1 MKDNEN
7 LIKFGQEIYSKHPAL
22 RPFLTFIKKNFFNK
36 PKFSG
41 WGMTSIHEPPWLNDD
56 EGKKFLEI
64 HNYIKNNFVFN
75 KKIQGTTKD
84 IMDDLLWRHWIV
96 SYAVKHATKFAKTEN
111 YNLVE
116 CGVEWGYTSFFALK
130 TLTNNDKKINSFSMH
145 LYDAWQNMREEELLE
160 SEYWHLNLYKNLDI
174 ESTKKN
180 LVEFKENLIF
190 HQGYI
195 PDSLTK
201 KPDPPDVIFYLHI
214 DLNSAKPTEHALEFF
229 YPRLVVGGVILFD
242 DYGWDAYEDTKNT
255 IEDFFKDKPGLLM
268 KIPTGQAIYFHN

>member
-1 MKDNEN
+1 MKDNKN

-22 RPFLTFIKKNFFNK
+22 RPFLSFIKKIFFNK

-41 WGMTSIHEPPWLNDD
+41 WGMTSIHEPPWLDDD

-116 CGVEWGYTSFFALK
+116 CGVEWGYTAFFALK
-130 TLTNNDKKINSFSMH
+130 TLTNNDKKMNSFSMH
-145 LYDAWQNMREEELLE
+145 LYDAWQDMREEELLE
-160 SEYWHLNLYKNLDI
+160 SEYWHVNLYKNLDI

-180 LVEFKENLIF
+180 LIEFKENLIF

-195 PDSLTK
+195 PDSLMK
-201 KPDPPDVIFYLHI
+201 KPDPPDTIFYLHI
-214 DLNSAKPTEHALEFF
+214 DLNASKPTESALEFF
-229 YPRLVVGGVILFD
+229 YPRLVVGGIILFD

-255 IEDFFKDKPGLLM
+255 IENFFKDKPGLLM

>member
-7 LIKFGQEIYSKHPAL
+7 LIKLGQQIYSKHPAL
-22 RPFLTFIKKNFFNK
+22 RPFLSYIKKNFFDK

-41 WGMTSIHEPPWLNDD
+41 WGMTSIHEPPWLNDN

-64 HNYIKNNFVFN
+64 HNYIKDNFAFN

-84 IMDDLLWRHWIV
+84 VMDDLLWRHWIV
-96 SYAVKHATKFAKTEN
+96 SYAVKHASKFAKTEN

-116 CGVEWGYTSFFALK
+116 CGVEWGYTAFFALK
-130 TLTNNDKKINSFSMH
+130 TLTNNNKKINSFSMH
-145 LYDAWQNMREEELLE
+145 LYDAWQDMREEELLE
-160 SEYWHLNLYKNLDI
+160 SEYWHVNLYKNLDI

-180 LVEFKENLIF
+180 LIEFKENLIF

-195 PDSLTK
+195 PDSLMK
-201 KPDPPDVIFYLHI
+201 KPDPPDTIFYLHI
-214 DLNSAKPTEHALEFF
+214 DLNSAKPTESALEFF

-242 DYGWDAYEDTKNT
+242 DYGWGAYEDTKNT
-255 IEDFFKDKPGLLM
+255 IENFFKDKPGLLM

>member
-1 MKDNEN
+1 MKDNQN
-7 LIKFGQEIYSKHPAL
+7 LIKFGHEIYSKHPAL
-22 RPFLTFIKKNFFNK
+22 RPFLTFIKKNFFTK
-36 PKFSG
+36 TKFSG

-64 HNYIKNNFVFN
+64 HNYVKNNFAFN

-84 IMDDLLWRHWIV
+84 VMDDLLWRHWIV

-116 CGVEWGYTSFFALK
+116 CGVEWGYTAFFALK

-145 LYDAWQNMREEELLE
+145 LYDAWQDMREEELLE
-160 SEYWHLNLYKNLDI
+160 SEYWHVNLYKNLDI

-180 LVEFKENLIF
+180 LIEFKENLIF

-201 KPDPPDVIFYLHI
+201 KPVPPNTIFYLHI

-242 DYGWDAYEDTKNT
+242 DYGWDAYQDTKNT

>member
-7 LIKFGQEIYSKHPAL
+7 LIKFGQEIYSKHPVL
-22 RPFLTFIKKNFFNK
+22 RPFLTFIKKHFFNK

-116 CGVEWGYTSFFALK
+116 CGVEWGYTAFFALK
-130 TLTNNDKKINSFSMH
+130 TLTNNDKKMNSFSMH
-145 LYDAWQNMREEELLE
+145 LYDAWQDMREEELLE
-160 SEYWHLNLYKNLDI
+160 SEYWHVNLYKNLDI

-180 LVEFKENLIF
+180 LIEFKENLIF

-195 PDSLTK
+195 PDSLIK
-201 KPDPPDVIFYLHI
+201 KPDPPDTIFYLHI
-214 DLNSAKPTEHALEFF
+214 DLNSAKPTESALEFF

-255 IEDFFKDKPGLLM
+255 IENFFKDKPGLLM

>member
-1 MKDNEN
+1 MKENKN
-7 LIKFGQEIYSKHPAL
+7 LIKFGQEIYSKYPAL
-22 RPFLTFIKKNFFNK
+22 HPFLTFIKKNFFNK

-41 WGMTSIHEPPWLNDD
+41 WGMTSIHEPPWLKDD

-64 HNYIKNNFVFN
+64 HNYIKNNFAFN

-116 CGVEWGYTSFFALK
+116 CGVEWGYTAFFALK
-130 TLTNNDKKINSFSMH
+130 TLANNDKKINSFSMH
-145 LYDAWQNMREEELLE
+145 LYDAWQDMREEELLK
-160 SEYWHLNLYKNLDI
+160 SEYWHVNLYKNLDI

-180 LVEFKENLIF
+180 LIEFKENLIF

-201 KPDPPDVIFYLHI
+201 KPDPPDAIFYLHI
-214 DLNSAKPTEHALEFF
+214 DLNSAKPTESALEFF

-255 IEDFFKDKPGLLM
+255 IENFFKDKPGLLM

>member
-1 MKDNEN
+1 MKENKN

-64 HNYIKNNFVFN
+64 HNYIKNNFAFN

-116 CGVEWGYTSFFALK
+116 CGVEWGYTAFFALK
-130 TLTNNDKKINSFSMH
+130 TLANNDKKINSFSMH
-145 LYDAWQNMREEELLE
+145 LYDAWQDMREEELLK
-160 SEYWHLNLYKNLDI
+160 SEYWHVNLYKNLDI

-180 LVEFKENLIF
+180 LIEFKENLIF

-201 KPDPPDVIFYLHI
+201 KPDPPDAIFYLHI
-214 DLNSAKPTEHALEFF
+214 DLNSAKPTESALEFF

-255 IEDFFKDKPGLLM
+255 IENFFKDKPGLLM

>member
-41 WGMTSIHEPPWLNDD
+41 WGMTSIHEPPWLNDA

-116 CGVEWGYTSFFALK
+116 CGVEWGYTAFFALK
-130 TLTNNDKKINSFSMH
+130 TLTNNDKKMNSFSMH
-145 LYDAWQNMREEELLE
+145 LYDAWQDMREEELLE
-160 SEYWHLNLYKNLDI
+160 SEYWHVNLYKNLDI

-180 LVEFKENLIF
+180 LIEFKENLIF

-195 PDSLTK
+195 PDSLMK
-201 KPDPPDVIFYLHI
+201 KPDPPDTIFYLHI

-229 YPRLVVGGVILFD
+229 YPRLVVGGIILFD

-255 IEDFFKDKPGLLM
+255 IENFFKDKPGLLM

>member
-22 RPFLTFIKKNFFNK
+22 RPFLTYIKKNFFNK

-64 HNYIKNNFVFN
+64 HNYIKDNFAFN

-84 IMDDLLWRHWIV
+84 VMDDLLWRHWIV

-116 CGVEWGYTSFFALK
+116 CGVEWGYTAFFALK

-145 LYDAWQNMREEELLE
+145 LYDAWQDMREEELLE
-160 SEYWHLNLYKNLDI
+160 SEYWHVNLYKNLDI

-180 LVEFKENLIF
+180 LIEFKENLIF

-195 PDSLTK
+195 PDSLMK
-201 KPDPPDVIFYLHI
+201 KPDPPDTIFYLHI
-214 DLNSAKPTEHALEFF
+214 DLNSAKPTESALEFF

-255 IEDFFKDKPGLLM
+255 IENFFKDKPGILM

>member
-56 EGKKFLEI
+56 EGEKFLEI
-64 HNYIKNNFVFN
+64 NNYIKNNFAFN

-145 LYDAWQNMREEELLE
+145 LYDAWQDMREEELLE
-160 SEYWHLNLYKNLDI
+160 SEYWHVNLYKNLDI

-180 LVEFKENLIF
+180 LIEFKENLIF

-195 PDSLTK
+195 PDSLIK
-201 KPDPPDVIFYLHI
+201 KPDPPDTIFYLHI
-214 DLNSAKPTEHALEFF
+214 DLNSAKPTEYALEFF
-229 YPRLVVGGVILFD
+229 YPRLVIGGVILFD

-255 IEDFFKDKPGLLM
+255 IENFFKDKPGLLM

>member
-1 MKDNEN
+1 MKENKN

-41 WGMTSIHEPPWLNDD
+41 WGMTSIHEPPWLNDA

-64 HNYIKNNFVFN
+64 HNYIKNNFTFN

-116 CGVEWGYTSFFALK
+116 CGVEWGYTAFFALK
-130 TLTNNDKKINSFSMH
+130 TLTNNDKKMNSFSMH
-145 LYDAWQNMREEELLE
+145 LYDAWQDMREEELLE
-160 SEYWHLNLYKNLDI
+160 SEYWHVNLYKNLDI

-180 LVEFKENLIF
+180 LIEFKENLIF

-195 PDSLTK
+195 PDSLMK
-201 KPDPPDVIFYLHI
+201 KPDPPDTIFYLHI

-229 YPRLVVGGVILFD
+229 YPRLVVGGIILFD

-255 IEDFFKDKPGLLM
+255 IENFFKDKPGLLM

>member
-56 EGKKFLEI
+56 EGEKFLEI
-64 HNYIKNNFVFN
+64 NNYIKNNFAFN

-116 CGVEWGYTSFFALK
+116 CGVEWGYTAFFALK
-130 TLTNNDKKINSFSMH
+130 TVTNNDKKIKSFSMH
-145 LYDAWQNMREEELLE
+145 LYDAWQDMREEELLE
-160 SEYWHLNLYKNLDI
+160 SEYWHVNLYKNLDI

-180 LVEFKENLIF
+180 LIEFKENLIF

-195 PDSLTK
+195 PDSLIK
-201 KPDPPDVIFYLHI
+201 KPDPPDTIFYLHI
-214 DLNSAKPTEHALEFF
+214 DLNSAKPTEYALEFF
-229 YPRLVVGGVILFD
+229 YPRLVIGGVILFD

-255 IEDFFKDKPGLLM
+255 IENFFKDKPGLLM

>member
-1 MKDNEN
+1 MKNNKN

-22 RPFLTFIKKNFFNK
+22 RPFLTFIKKKFFNK

-56 EGKKFLEI
+56 EGRRFLEI
-64 HNYIKNNFVFN
+64 NNYIKNNFLFN

-116 CGVEWGYTSFFALK
+116 CGVEWGYTAFFALK

-242 DYGWDAYEDTKNT
+242 DYGWDAYEDTKNI
-255 IEDFFKDKPGLLM
+255 IENFFKDKPGILM
-268 KIPTGQAIYFHN
+268 EIPTGQAIYFHN

>member
-41 WGMTSIHEPPWLNDD
+41 WGMTSIHEPPWLNDA

-116 CGVEWGYTSFFALK
+116 CGVEWGYTAFFALK
-130 TLTNNDKKINSFSMH
+130 TLTNNDKKMNSFSMH
-145 LYDAWQNMREEELLE
+145 LYDAWQDMREEELLE
-160 SEYWHLNLYKNLDI
+160 SEYWHVNLYKNLDI

-180 LVEFKENLIF
+180 LIEFKENLIF

-195 PDSLTK
+195 PDSLMK
-201 KPDPPDVIFYLHI
+201 KPDPPDTIFYLHI
-214 DLNSAKPTEHALEFF
+214 DLNSSKPTESALEFF

-255 IEDFFKDKPGLLM
+255 IENFFKDKPGLLM

>member
-1 MKDNEN
+1 MKDSEN
-7 LIKFGQEIYSKHPAL
+7 LIKFGHEIYSKHPAL
-22 RPFLTFIKKNFFNK
+22 RPFLTFIKKNFFTRT
-36 PKFSG
+36 KFSG

-64 HNYIKNNFVFN
+64 HNYVKNNFAFN

-84 IMDDLLWRHWIV
+84 VMDDLLWRHWIV

-116 CGVEWGYTSFFALK
+116 CGVEWGYTAFFALK
-130 TLTNNDKKINSFSMH
+130 TLANNDKKINLFSMH
-145 LYDAWQNMREEELLE
+145 LYDAWQDMREEELLE
-160 SEYWHLNLYKNLDI
+160 SEYWHVNLYKNLDI

-180 LVEFKENLIF
+180 LTEFKENLIF

-201 KPDPPDVIFYLHI
+201 KPVPPDAIFYLHI

-229 YPRLVVGGVILFD
+229 YPRLVAGGVILFD

>member
-1 MKDNEN
+1 MKDNET

-22 RPFLTFIKKNFFNK
+22 RPFLSFIKKFFFNK

-56 EGKKFLEI
+56 EGKNFLEI
-64 HNYIKNNFVFN
+64 NNYIKNNFAFN

-116 CGVEWGYTSFFALK
+116 CGVEWGYTAFFALK
-130 TLTNNDKKINSFSMH
+130 TLTNNDKKMNSFSMH
-145 LYDAWQNMREEELLE
+145 LYDAWQDMREEELLE
-160 SEYWHLNLYKNLDI
+160 SEYWHVNLYKNLDI

-180 LVEFKENLIF
+180 LIEFKENLIF

-195 PDSLTK
+195 PDSLMK
-201 KPDPPDVIFYLHI
+201 KPDPPDTIFYLHI
-214 DLNSAKPTEHALEFF
+214 DLNASKPTESALEFF
-229 YPRLVVGGVILFD
+229 YPRLVVGGIILFD

-255 IEDFFKDKPGLLM
+255 IENFFKDKPGLLM

>member
-64 HNYIKNNFVFN
+64 NNYIKNNFAFN

-116 CGVEWGYTSFFALK
+116 CGVEWGYTAFFALK
-130 TLTNNDKKINSFSMH
+130 ILTNNDKKINSFSMH
-145 LYDAWQNMREEELLE
+145 LYDAWQDMREEELLE
-160 SEYWHLNLYKNLDI
+160 NEYWHVNLYKNLDI

-180 LVEFKENLIF
+180 LIEFKENLIF

-201 KPDPPDVIFYLHI
+201 KPDHPDTIFYLHI
-214 DLNSAKPTEHALEFF
+214 DLNSAKPTEHVLEFF

-255 IEDFFKDKPGLLM
+255 IENFFKDKPGLLM

>member
-64 HNYIKNNFVFN
+64 NNYIKNNFTFN

-116 CGVEWGYTSFFALK
+116 CGVEWGYTAFFALK
-130 TLTNNDKKINSFSMH
+130 TLTNNDKKMNSFSMH
-145 LYDAWQNMREEELLE
+145 LYDAWQDMREEELLE
-160 SEYWHLNLYKNLDI
+160 SEYWHVNLYKNLDI

-180 LVEFKENLIF
+180 LIEFKENLIF

-195 PDSLTK
+195 PDSLMK
-201 KPDPPDVIFYLHI
+201 KPDPPDTIFYLHI

-229 YPRLVVGGVILFD
+229 YPRLVVGGIILFD

-255 IEDFFKDKPGLLM
+255 IENFFKDKPGLLM

>member
-41 WGMTSIHEPPWLNDD
+41 WGMTSIHEPPWLNDA

-116 CGVEWGYTSFFALK
+116 CGVEWGYTAFFALK
-130 TLTNNDKKINSFSMH
+130 TLTNNDKKMNSFSMH
-145 LYDAWQNMREEELLE
+145 LYDAWQDMREEELLE
-160 SEYWHLNLYKNLDI
+160 SEYWHVNLYKNLDI

-180 LVEFKENLIF
+180 LIEFKENLIF
-190 HQGYI
+190 HQGFI
-195 PDSLTK
+195 PNSLTK
-201 KPDPPDVIFYLHI
+201 KPNPPEEIFYRI
-214 DLNSAKPTEHALEFF
+214 FSIF
-229 YPRLVVGGVILFD
+229 IC
-242 DYGWDAYEDTKNT
+242 
-255 IEDFFKDKPGLLM
+255 
-268 KIPTGQAIYFHN
+268 IPTIIVKKYYSSYN

>member
-22 RPFLTFIKKNFFNK
+22 RPFLSFIKKNFFNK

-145 LYDAWQNMREEELLE
+145 LYDAWQDMREEELLE
-160 SEYWHLNLYKNLDI
+160 SEYWHVNLYKNLDI

-201 KPDPPDVIFYLHI
+201 KPVPPDAIFYLHI

-229 YPRLVVGGVILFD
+229 YPRLVAGGVILFD

>member
-64 HNYIKNNFVFN
+64 NNYIKNNFAFN
-75 KKIQGTTKD
+75 KKIQGTTKG

-116 CGVEWGYTSFFALK
+116 CGVEWGYTAFFALK
-130 TLTNNDKKINSFSMH
+130 TLTNNDKKMNSFSMH
-145 LYDAWQNMREEELLE
+145 LYDAWQDMREEELLE
-160 SEYWHLNLYKNLDI
+160 SEYWHVNLYKNLDI

-180 LVEFKENLIF
+180 LIEFKENLIF

-195 PDSLTK
+195 PDSLIK
-201 KPDPPDVIFYLHI
+201 KPDPPDTIFYLHI
-214 DLNSAKPTEHALEFF
+214 DLNSAKPTEYALEFF
-229 YPRLVVGGVILFD
+229 YPRLVIGGVILFD

-255 IEDFFKDKPGLLM
+255 IENFFKDKPGLLM

>member
-1 MKDNEN
+1 MKNNEN

-22 RPFLTFIKKNFFNK
+22 RPFLSFIKKFFFNK

-41 WGMTSIHEPPWLNDD
+41 WGMTSIHQPPWLNDD

-64 HNYIKNNFVFN
+64 HNHIKNNFAFS
-75 KKIQGTTKD
+75 KKIQGTKKD

-96 SYAVKHATKFAKTEN
+96 SYAVKHATKFAKTKN

-116 CGVEWGYTSFFALK
+116 CGVEWGYTAFFALK

-145 LYDAWQNMREEELLE
+145 LYDAWQDMREEELLE

-180 LVEFKENLIF
+180 LIEFKENLIF

-195 PDSLTK
+195 PDSLME
-201 KPDPPDVIFYLHI
+201 KPDPPDTISYLHI
-214 DLNSAKPTEHALEFF
+214 DLNSAKPTEYALEFF
-229 YPRLVVGGVILFD
+229 YPRLVGGGVILFD

-255 IEDFFKDKPGLLM
+255 IENFFKDKPGLLM

>member
-64 HNYIKNNFVFN
+64 HNYIKNNFAFN

-145 LYDAWQNMREEELLE
+145 LYDAWQDMREEELLE
-160 SEYWHLNLYKNLDI
+160 SEYWHVNLYKNLDI

-180 LVEFKENLIF
+180 LIEFKENLIF

-195 PDSLTK
+195 PDSLMK
-201 KPDPPDVIFYLHI
+201 KPDPPDTIFYLHI

-255 IEDFFKDKPGLLM
+255 IENFFKDKPGLLM

>member
-22 RPFLTFIKKNFFNK
+22 RPFLTFIKKNFFTK

-64 HNYIKNNFVFN
+64 NNYIKNNFAFN
-75 KKIQGTTKD
+75 KKIQGTTKG

-116 CGVEWGYTSFFALK
+116 CGVEWGYTAFFALK
-130 TLTNNDKKINSFSMH
+130 TLTNNDKKMNSFSMH
-145 LYDAWQNMREEELLE
+145 LYDAWQDMREEELLE
-160 SEYWHLNLYKNLDI
+160 SEYWHVNLYKNLDI

-180 LVEFKENLIF
+180 LIEFKENLIF

-195 PDSLTK
+195 PDSLIK
-201 KPDPPDVIFYLHI
+201 KPDPPDTIFYLHI
-214 DLNSAKPTEHALEFF
+214 DLNSAKPTEYALEFF
-229 YPRLVVGGVILFD
+229 YPRLVIGGVILFD

-255 IEDFFKDKPGLLM
+255 IENFFKDKPGLLM

>member
-56 EGKKFLEI
+56 EGEKFLEI
-64 HNYIKNNFVFN
+64 NNYIKNNFAFN

-145 LYDAWQNMREEELLE
+145 LYDAWQDMREEELLE
-160 SEYWHLNLYKNLDI
+160 SEYWHVNLYKNLDI

-180 LVEFKENLIF
+180 LIEFKENLIF

-195 PDSLTK
+195 PDSLMK
-201 KPDPPDVIFYLHI
+201 KPDPPDTIFYLHI

-255 IEDFFKDKPGLLM
+255 IENFFKDKPGLLM

>member
-1 MKDNEN
+1 MKENKN

-64 HNYIKNNFVFN
+64 NNYIKNNFTFN

-96 SYAVKHATKFAKTEN
+96 SYAVKHAIKFAKTEN

-145 LYDAWQNMREEELLE
+145 LYDAWQDMREEELLE
-160 SEYWHLNLYKNLDI
+160 SEYWHVNLYKNLDI

-180 LVEFKENLIF
+180 LIEFKENLIF

-195 PDSLTK
+195 PDSLMK
-201 KPDPPDVIFYLHI
+201 KPDPPDTIFYLHI

-255 IEDFFKDKPGLLM
+255 IENFFEDKPGLLM

>member
-22 RPFLTFIKKNFFNK
+22 RPFLSFIKKNFFNK

-130 TLTNNDKKINSFSMH
+130 TLTNNGKKINSFSMH
-145 LYDAWQNMREEELLE
+145 LYDAWQDMREEELLE
-160 SEYWHLNLYKNLDI
+160 SEYWHVNLYKNLDI

-180 LVEFKENLIF
+180 LIEFKENLIF

-195 PDSLTK
+195 PDSLMK
-201 KPDPPDVIFYLHI
+201 KPDPPDTIFYLHI

-255 IEDFFKDKPGLLM
+255 IENFFKDKPGLLM

>member
-1 MKDNEN
+1 MKDNKN

-22 RPFLTFIKKNFFNK
+22 RPFLSFIKKNFFNK

-41 WGMTSIHEPPWLNDD
+41 WGMTSIHEPPWLNND

-64 HNYIKNNFVFN
+64 HNHIKNNFAFN
-75 KKIQGTTKD
+75 KKIQGTTKN

-96 SYAVKHATKFAKTEN
+96 SYAVKHATKFAKTKN

-116 CGVEWGYTSFFALK
+116 CGVEWGYTAFFALK
-130 TLTNNDKKINSFSMH
+130 TVTNNDKKMNSFSMH
-145 LYDAWQNMREEELLE
+145 LYDAWQDMREEELLE
-160 SEYWHLNLYKNLDI
+160 NEYWHLNLYKNLDI

-180 LVEFKENLIF
+180 LAEFKENLIF

-195 PDSLTK
+195 PDSLAK
-201 KPDPPDVIFYLHI
+201 KPNPPDTIFYLHI
-214 DLNSAKPTEHALEFF
+214 DLNSAKPTEFALEFF
-229 YPRLVVGGVILFD
+229 YPRLVIGGVILFD

-255 IEDFFKDKPGLLM
+255 IENFFKDKPGLLM
-268 KIPTGQAIYFHN
+268 KMPTGQAIYFHN

>member
-1 MKDNEN
+1 MKNNKN
-7 LIKFGQEIYSKHPAL
+7 LIKFGHEIYSKHPAL
-22 RPFLTFIKKNFFNK
+22 RPFLTFIKKNFFTK
-36 PKFSG
+36 TKFSG

-56 EGKKFLEI
+56 EGRRFLEI
-64 HNYIKNNFVFN
+64 NNYIKNNFLFN

-116 CGVEWGYTSFFALK
+116 CGVEWGYTAFFALK

-180 LVEFKENLIF
+180 LVGFKENLIF

-242 DYGWDAYEDTKNT
+242 DYGWDAYEDTKNI
-255 IEDFFKDKPGLLM
+255 IENFFKDKPGILM
-268 KIPTGQAIYFHN
+268 EIPTGQAIYFHN

>member
-7 LIKFGQEIYSKHPAL
+7 LIKLGQEIYSKHPAL

-41 WGMTSIHEPPWLNDD
+41 WGMTSIHEPPWLNDN

-64 HNYIKNNFVFN
+64 HNYIKDNFAFN

-84 IMDDLLWRHWIV
+84 VMDDLLWRHWIV

-116 CGVEWGYTSFFALK
+116 CGVEWGYTAFFALK
-130 TLTNNDKKINSFSMH
+130 TLTNNDKKMNSFSMH
-145 LYDAWQNMREEELLE
+145 LYDAWQDMREDELLE
-160 SEYWHLNLYKNLDI
+160 SEYWHVNLYKNLDI

-180 LVEFKENLIF
+180 LIEFKENLIF

-195 PDSLTK
+195 PDSLMK
-201 KPDPPDVIFYLHI
+201 KPDPPDTIFYLHI
-214 DLNSAKPTEHALEFF
+214 DLNSAKPTESALEFF
-229 YPRLVVGGVILFD
+229 YPRLVAGGVILFD

-255 IEDFFKDKPGLLM
+255 IENFFEDKPGLLM